1 MVAGGEA
8 KEIDEKLETLDP
20 APDLPNITTDFS
32 GMYSK
37 LSPERKNVFWKAF
50 LDHVTVTREK
60 EVSIAFHNAKVLAE
74 RMGMIEMQE
83 K

>member
-1 MVAGGEA
+1 M
-8 KEIDEKLETLDP
+8 KLGD
-20 APDLPNITTDFS
+20 
-32 GMYSK
+32 MM
-37 LSPERKNVFWKAF
+37 KAF

-60 EVSIAFHNAKVLAE
+60 EVSISFHNAKVLAE

>member
-1 MVAGGEA
+1 M
-8 KEIDEKLETLDP
+8 KLGD
-20 APDLPNITTDFS
+20 
-32 GMYSK
+32 MM
-37 LSPERKNVFWKAF
+37 KAF

-60 EVSIAFHNAKVLAE
+60 EVSISFHTAKVLAE

>member
-1 MVAGGEA
+1 M
-8 KEIDEKLETLDP
+8 KLGD
-20 APDLPNITTDFS
+20 
-32 GMYSK
+32 MM
-37 LSPERKNVFWKAF
+37 KAF
-50 LDHVTVTREK
+50 RAEHKYTTREK